1 MKRLI
6 RGALVVTLAVCGLA
20 MLAPSAA
27 SAHPLGNYSV
37 NHYDQVILGVEQAN
51 VLHVIDLAEV
61 PTVQSRAQWDGRLTE
76 YGAALCSETAADLKL
91 TVAGP
96 LCRWPSTAVQPEPCR
111 VRLVCPRCASS
122 AGCPAHTSRSLMARE
137 ATFVDDAF
145 ATDVGWREIVVAGDG
160 VRVDADV
167 PSTSVSDAL
176 TRYPDDLLSS
186 PLDVRSATA
195 TVVPD
200 ASVEASGGDVVA
212 ETVERGRAG
221 PLSGAFE
228 RAVTASTGLLAGIV
242 AVALAMLV
250 GATHALAPG
259 HGKTVMALALT
270 GRQGTVRDAAAVG
283 LGVTVTHTA
292 GVLVLGVLVAAGSTL
307 VPAHVTQWLVVA
319 GGALVVAV
327 GLFLLRDVR
336 RGGHHHHGHGRTAH
350 TGTITVTA
358 MHRDFVHDHGQSDA
372 YSHGPD
378 FAHDHE
384 LIRVGGHDHT
394 ATTVPRL
401 TLR

>member
-1 MKRLI
+1 M
-6 RGALVVTLAVCGLA
+6 
-20 MLAPSAA
+20 
-27 SAHPLGNYSV
+27 
-37 NHYDQVILGVEQAN
+37 
-51 VLHVIDLAEV
+51 
-61 PTVQSRAQWDGRLTE
+61 QSRAQWDGRLTE
-76 YGAALCSETAADLKL
+76 YGAALCTETAADLEL
-91 TVAGP
+91 TVGGAAVP
-96 LCRWPSTAVQPEPCR
+96 LALES
-111 VRLVCPRCASS
+111 SS
-122 AGCPAHTSRSLMARE
+122 AQTLPGQAGLPTLRVECRLTGAYGPIADGTE

-167 PSTSVSDAL
+167 PATSVSEAL

-200 ASVEASGGDVVA
+200 ASVEAGGDVVA
-212 ETVERGRAG
+212 ETVERGSAG

-228 RAVTASTGLLAGIV
+228 RAVTGSTGLLAGVV

-307 VPAHVTQWLVVA
+307 VPAQVTQWLVVA
-319 GGALVVAV
+319 GGALVVVV

-336 RGGHHHHGHGRTAH
+336 RGGHGHSHSPRPRT
-350 TGTITVTA
+350 
-358 MHRDFVHDHGQSDA
+358 
-372 YSHGPD
+372 
-378 FAHDHE
+378 
-384 LIRVGGHDHT
+384 
-394 ATTVPRL
+394 
-401 TLR
+401 